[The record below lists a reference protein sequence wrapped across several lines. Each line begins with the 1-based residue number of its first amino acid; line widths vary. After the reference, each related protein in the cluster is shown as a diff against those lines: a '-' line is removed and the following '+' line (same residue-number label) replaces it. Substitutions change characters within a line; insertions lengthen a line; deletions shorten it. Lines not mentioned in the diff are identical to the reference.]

1 MEGSRQE
8 SKWWRV
14 LTRICL
20 RCGREVEQGKQ
31 CQCMNTTRREYENEG
46 RRKDVR
52 AFYDS
57 QMWRKLRESI
67 KARANGC
74 DEYVFATTDRIVP
87 GYLVHHIY
95 PADEYPA
102 MRLLPNNLIYVSK
115 DTHEW
120 IHSVYR
126 QGLDAKHE
134 LIKKLFRIV
143 AKTDDDAVDWYY
155 KLLDDSMPQRAR
167 RQKR

>member
-1 MEGSRQE
+1 M
-8 SKWWRV
+8 

-115 DTHEW
+115 DTHDW

-155 KLLDDSMPQRAR
+155 KSLDDSMPQRAR
-167 RQKR
+167 RKNHR

>member
-1 MEGSRQE
+1 M
-8 SKWWRV
+8 
-14 LTRICL
+14 LTYICL
-20 RCGREVEQGKQ
+20 RCGREVEQGKK
-31 CQCMNTTRREYENEG
+31 CDCMNRSRKEYESEG
-46 RRKDVR
+46 RRKEVR

-57 QMWRKLRESI
+57 AMWRKLRESI

-74 DEYVFATTDRIVP
+74 DEYVLYTTGRIVP

-115 DTHEW
+115 DTHDW

-155 KLLDDSMPQRAR
+155 KSLDDSMPQRAR
-167 RQKR
+167 RKNHR

>member
-1 MEGSRQE
+1 
-8 SKWWRV
+8 
-14 LTRICL
+14 
-20 RCGREVEQGKQ
+20 
-31 CQCMNTTRREYENEG
+31 MNTTRREYENEG

-115 DTHEW
+115 DTHDW

-143 AKTDDDAVDWYY
+143 AKTDDDAVNWYY
-155 KLLDDSMPQRAR
+155 KSLDDSMPQRAR

>member
-1 MEGSRQE
+1 M
-8 SKWWRV
+8 

-143 AKTDDDAVDWYY
+143 AKTDDDPVEWYY
-155 KLLDDSMPQRAR
+155 RSLDDSTPQRSH

>member
-1 MEGSRQE
+1 M
-8 SKWWRV
+8 

-115 DTHEW
+115 DTHDW

-143 AKTDDDAVDWYY
+143 AKTDDDAVNWYY
-155 KLLDDSMPQRAR
+155 KSLDDSMPQRAR

>member
-1 MEGSRQE
+1 M
-8 SKWWRV
+8 

-115 DTHEW
+115 DTHDW

-143 AKTDDDAVDWYY
+143 AKTDDDPVEWYY
-155 KLLDDSMPQRAR
+155 RSLDDSTPQRSH

>member
-1 MEGSRQE
+1 M
-8 SKWWRV
+8 

-31 CQCMNTTRREYENEG
+31 CQCMNTTRREYENEA

-115 DTHEW
+115 DTHDW

-143 AKTDDDAVDWYY
+143 AKTDNDAVNWYY
-155 KLLDDSMPQRAR
+155 KSLDDSMPQRSH

>member
-1 MEGSRQE
+1 M
-8 SKWWRV
+8 KCP
-14 LTRICL
+14 CL
-20 RCGREVEQGKQ
+20 SSAKYEAEQ
-31 CQCMNTTRREYENEG
+31 EG
-46 RRKDVR
+46 RRKDSNE
-52 AFYDS
+52 FYS
-57 QMWRKLRESI
+57 SLSWRKLRAAV

-115 DTHEW
+115 DTHDW

-143 AKTDDDAVDWYY
+143 AKTDDDAVNWYY
-155 KLLDDSMPQRAR
+155 KSLDDSMPQRSH

>member
-1 MEGSRQE
+1 M
-8 SKWWRV
+8 

-20 RCGREVEQGKQ
+20 RCGREVEHGKQ

-126 QGLDAKHE
+126 QGVDAKHE
-134 LIKKLFRIV
+134 LTKKLFRIV
-143 AKTDDDAVDWYY
+143 AKTDDDSVEWYY
-155 KLLDDSMPQRAR
+155 RSLDDSTPQRSH

>member
-1 MEGSRQE
+1 
-8 SKWWRV
+8 
-14 LTRICL
+14 
-20 RCGREVEQGKQ
+20 
-31 CQCMNTTRREYENEG
+31 MNTTRREYENEG

-115 DTHEW
+115 DTHDW

-143 AKTDDDAVDWYY
+143 AKTDDDAVNWYY
-155 KLLDDSMPQRAR
+155 KSLDDSTPQRSH

>member
-1 MEGSRQE
+1 M
-8 SKWWRV
+8 

-95 PADEYPA
+95 PADECPA

-115 DTHEW
+115 DTHDW

-155 KLLDDSMPQRAR
+155 KSLDDSMPQRAR
-167 RQKR
+167 RKNHR

>member
-1 MEGSRQE
+1 M
-8 SKWWRV
+8 

-31 CQCMNTTRREYENEG
+31 CQCMNMTRREYENEG

>member
-1 MEGSRQE
+1 M
-8 SKWWRV
+8 

-115 DTHEW
+115 DTHDW

-143 AKTDDDAVDWYY
+143 AKTDDDAVNWYY
-155 KLLDDSMPQRAR
+155 KSLDDSMPQRAR
-167 RQKR
+167 RKNHR